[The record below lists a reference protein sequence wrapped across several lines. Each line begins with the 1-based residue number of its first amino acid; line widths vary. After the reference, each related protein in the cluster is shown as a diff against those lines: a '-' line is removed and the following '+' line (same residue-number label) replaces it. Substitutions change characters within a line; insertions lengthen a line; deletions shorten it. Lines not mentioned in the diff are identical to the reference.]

1 MSGFGYDFIMEDRVP
16 LIIYDVSIEDI
27 EKRKQMA
34 KTYETMKKTCQVLQ
48 VSQKSL
54 HLAIK
59 KRSRIFSPALQ
70 KEVAV
75 RYKKQSS

>member
-1 MSGFGYDFIMEDRVP
+1 MSGYGYDFIMEDRVP
-16 LIIYDVSIEDI
+16 VIIYDVSIEDI
-27 EKRKQMA
+27 EKRRQMA
-34 KTYETMKKTCQVLQ
+34 KTYDTMKKTCQVLQ
-48 VSQKSL
+48 VSQKAL

-75 RYKKQSS
+75 RYKKQSI